1 MNSTL
6 LDAFTKKPETFS
18 ASLAEEIFTLV
29 EENKKL
35 KETIA
40 TQNHKIECL
49 KKFSLIRLTE
59 PDMTRFKS
67 IQKPN
72 PYLLEIHQTV
82 LGQIIRVKNK
92 DGKWEYATDRPLC

>member
-35 KETIA
+35 KE
-40 TQNHKIECL
+40 NRE
-49 KKFSLIRLTE
+49 SL
-59 PDMTRFKS
+59 
-67 IQKPN
+67 
-72 PYLLEIHQTV
+72 
-82 LGQIIRVKNK
+82 
-92 DGKWEYATDRPLC
+92 